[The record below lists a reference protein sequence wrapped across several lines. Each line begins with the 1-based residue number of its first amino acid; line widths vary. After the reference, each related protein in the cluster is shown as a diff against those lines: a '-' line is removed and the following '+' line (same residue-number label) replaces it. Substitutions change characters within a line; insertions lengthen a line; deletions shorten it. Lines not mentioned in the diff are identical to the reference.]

1 MNLEFLNVIYG
12 WFKKQS
18 PEVIRFICI
27 VLILW
32 IFGHYTASGVKSVIS
47 NSKTIEKEDKRHR
60 EQYVVEIT
68 PHVNRL
74 IQNILNVDSNAG
86 NVVLLNYHNTLLSSN
101 GLSYRYLTAICEQ
114 FQGRD
119 AKPCIH
125 EWKELDYL
133 NYGEEIQKI
142 NAQKY
147 MMLEDNDEGLRNFP
161 KFVWVMHNSGIKTA
175 CFYPILGT
183 KGPVGMLVIGYRNT
197 ATQID
202 VDYVRRVIYPTIQPL
217 ASLLDYD
224 NSIVKI
230 WRNEN

>member
-1 MNLEFLNVIYG
+1 MNLEFLNTIYG
-12 WFKKQS
+12 WLKKQS

-27 VLILW
+27 ILILW

-47 NSKTIEKEDKRHR
+47 NSKTVEKQDKQNR

-68 PHVNRL
+68 PQVNRL
-74 IQNILNVDSNAG
+74 IQNILNVDPDAS

-114 FQGRD
+114 FQGRES
-119 AKPCIH
+119 KPCIH
-125 EWKELDYL
+125 EWKELDYI

-147 MMLEDNDEGLRNFP
+147 MMLDDDDEGLRNFP
-161 KFVWVMHNSGIKTA
+161 KFVWVMHNSGISRA
-175 CFYPILGT
+175 YFYPIIGVKGT
-183 KGPVGMLVIGYRNT
+183 VGMLVIGYKDKSILND
-197 ATQID
+197 A
-202 VDYVRRVIYPTIQPL
+202 DYFRKVIYPTIQPL

-224 NSIVKI
+224 NRYCK
-230 WRNEN
+230 NKEK

>member
-1 MNLEFLNVIYG
+1 MKLEFLKVIYG
-12 WFKKQS
+12 WLKKQS
-18 PEVIRFICI
+18 PEVVRLVCI
-27 VLILW
+27 ILILW
-32 IFGHYTASGVKSVIS
+32 VFGHYTASGVRSVIS
-47 NSKTIEKEDKRHR
+47 SSKTIEKQDKQDR
-60 EQYVVEIT
+60 EQYVVYIT

-74 IQNILNVDSNAG
+74 VQNILNVDPNAD

-119 AKPCIH
+119 SKPCIH

-147 MMLEDNDEGLRNFP
+147 MILEDDDAGLRDFP

-175 CFYPILGT
+175 CFYPIIGV
-183 KGPVGMLVIGYRNT
+183 KGPVGMLVIGYRGIQT
-197 ATQID
+197 PID
-202 VDYVRRVIYPTIQPL
+202 LEYFRRVIYPTIQPL
-217 ASLLDYD
+217 ASFLDYD
-224 NSIVKI
+224 NRYCK
-230 WRNEN
+230 NKK